1 MACGSLQAFL
11 LAAALASYSPQ
22 LPAWAAIGSEH
33 AFRPRRWQVALA
45 HVDGQRAV
53 EHREDDAEPLARRHA
68 YADADAPSG
77 LRAVTLAD
85 LSLDFDRAGNA
96 IHYAREF
103 QQCPV
108 VDNGHTSVEAPLL
121 RDEPLRADPVPCGRR
136 ARSSRARQCHSRGSP
151 FTLRASTLRMLCDRS
166 MKVNAGPCGWARFPA
181 HLAMVSLTSGS
192 SVNHTGR
199 AAPDVALNITHVH
212 FAGIRIRA

>member
-108 VDNGHTSVEAPLL
+108 VDNGHTSVESPLL
-121 RDEPLRADPVPCGRR
+121 RDEPLRA
-136 ARSSRARQCHSRGSP
+136 ARSALQLLSLNRWIFPVAVRGKSERISIQRGYFHGPAQAFTCTRSVSISRA
-151 FTLRASTLRMLCDRS
+151 S
-166 MKVNAGPCGWARFPA
+166 MA
-181 HLAMVSLTSGS
+181 
-192 SVNHTGR
+192 
-199 AAPDVALNITHVH
+199 
-212 FAGIRIRA
+212 